1 MDLYMNE
8 KIEAELRTCLGKIDE
23 LRMDLKRLESDNPK
37 DKYNITVTRDRLAY
51 WEGKSDGLRFA
62 LEHGSE
68 K

>member
-1 MDLYMNE
+1 MNE
-8 KIEAELRTCLGKIDE
+8 KIKTELNICLGKIDE
-23 LRMDLKRLESDNPK
+23 LRVNLKRLESEDPK
-37 DKYNITVTRDRLAY
+37 DKYNIIFTRDRLAY

>member
-1 MDLYMNE
+1 MNE

-37 DKYNITVTRDRLAY
+37 DKYNITVTHDRLAY

-62 LEHGSE
+62 LEHIR
-68 K
+68 